1 MLNTKSAHSRQ
12 SLPGIP
18 WTGFSLFIAISWMLS
33 LAFTAQLPT
42 SDLTPPSAAKSK
54 QLDPVLELS
63 LLSGLHLIEHNSR
76 SMSALRGS
84 EFLGRISSFGR

>member
-1 MLNTKSAHSRQ
+1 
-12 SLPGIP
+12 
-18 WTGFSLFIAISWMLS
+18 MLS
-33 LAFTAQLPT
+33 LAFTAQQPT
-42 SDLTPPSAAKSK
+42 IDLTPPSAVRPK
-54 QLDPVLELS
+54 QLDPFLELS

>member
-54 QLDPVLELS
+54 QLDPFLELS
-63 LLSGLHLIEHNSR
+63 LLSSLHLIEHNSR

-84 EFLGRISSFGR
+84 AFLGKISSIGR